1 MKITPANKHFLM
13 NESGKMKRVSPAG
26 TGSEAAPLV
35 PLPAPASLDAVT
47 PDGASGAVRLVW
59 GGGRGRRRCRGGRRG
74 RKHQAG
80 GSPDVRVSDT
90 VKSFGLNRRRGRDE
104 EEGGEEGEEE

>member
-26 TGSEAAPLV
+26 TGSEATPLV
-35 PLPAPASLDAVT
+35 PLSAPASLDAVT

-59 GGGRGRRRCRGGRRG
+59 GEGGG
-74 RKHQAG
+74 
-80 GSPDVRVSDT
+80 
-90 VKSFGLNRRRGRDE
+90 E
-104 EEGGEEGEEE
+104 EEVSRWEEGEETSGGRFARRQSERHGKKLRIKQTTGER

>member
-1 MKITPANKHFLM
+1 M

-26 TGSEAAPLV
+26 TGSEATPLV

-59 GGGRGRRRCRGGRRG
+59 G
-74 RKHQAG
+74 
-80 GSPDVRVSDT
+80 
-90 VKSFGLNRRRGRDE
+90 
-104 EEGGEEGEEE
+104 EGGEGGGVEVGGGGGNIRREVRQTSE